1 MVNLRVVTVLLLA
14 PKLSAVRRI
23 VVDQERHGWPQIALL
38 RQGLLDT
45 TVIIIPLNMNRGVP
59 FVSAVTE
66 HVAVL
71 PPCSTATISASL
83 RAPTT

>member
-1 MVNLRVVTVLLLA
+1 MANLRVVIVLLLA

-23 VVDQERHGWPQIALL
+23 AVDQERHGWPQIALL

-45 TVIIIPLNMNRGVP
+45 TAIIIPLNMNRGVP
-59 FVSAVTE
+59 SASAATE
-66 HVAVL
+66 HVVVP